1 MVHLLVANLTTQVAW
16 LSMANADAV
25 YLNLAS
31 SEYATD
37 CDVTDVLAASPDAG

>member
-25 YLNLAS
+25 HLNLA
-31 SEYATD
+31 EYAID
-37 CDVTDVLAASPDAG
+37 CDVTVVLAASPDAG